1 MMKIW
6 IALILMLAGAAI
18 GIGINHYYPTFPVE
32 DKINLV
38 DLATLL
44 VTVFLAVYIPI
55 FLEKHMHNKRYEKD
69 VIIRK
74 IEGLQST
81 IKEVNKT
88 VTECVQKNTVSITNS
103 HTIINHFTTISN
115 ELDTLIT
122 LIDFCQK
129 DKFKVEI
136 EKVKSL
142 RHQYR
147 TIVTGGNF
155 QRKNF
160 KYPALTKKEEEVTY
174 HKMDKELC
182 MLIFKVNAV

>member
-1 MMKIW
+1 MKFVIG
-6 IALILMLAGAAI
+6 IILVLSGVAI
-18 GIGINHYYPTFPVE
+18 GVGINHYYPTFPIE

-38 DLATLL
+38 DLTTLL
-44 VTVFLAVYIPI
+44 ITIFLAIYIPV
-55 FLEKHMHNKRYEKD
+55 FFEKHMHNKRYEKD

-81 IKEVNKT
+81 MKDVNKF
-88 VTECVQKNTVSITNS
+88 VTECVQKNAVSAANCHS
-103 HTIINHFTTISN
+103 IINCFTTISN

-122 LIDFCQK
+122 LMDHCHK
-129 DKFKVEI
+129 DKFKDEI
-136 EKVKSL
+136 VRIKSL
-142 RHQYR
+142 RHQYK
-147 TIVTGGNF
+147 TTVTGGNF

-182 MLIFKVNAV
+182 MLIFKVNGI